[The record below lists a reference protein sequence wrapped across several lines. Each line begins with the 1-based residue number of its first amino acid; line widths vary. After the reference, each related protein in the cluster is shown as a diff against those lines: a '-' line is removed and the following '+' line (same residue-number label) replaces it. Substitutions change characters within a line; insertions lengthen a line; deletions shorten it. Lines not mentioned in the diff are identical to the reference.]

1 MAFFS
6 SCVYLSA
13 AMIHV
18 LVNYRLILVL
28 IICLSWMFLEV
39 ARSDLAWENIF
50 DVNIHRFS
58 LRTFFWSLYKR
69 QTFLTMQSFSNCA
82 IVVWLFNFLSYPFLK
97 FDWELVCCEWK
108 RAKVE
113 HVSGLLYFV
122 RLVN

>member
-6 SCVYLSA
+6 SCVHLLA

-18 LVNYRLILVL
+18 LVNYRPILVL

-58 LRTFFWSLYKR
+58 LTTFFWSLYKR
-69 QTFLTMQSFSNCA
+69 QTFLIMQSFSNCA
-82 IVVWLFNFLSYPFLK
+82 VVVWLFNFLFLPFSQ
-97 FDWELVCCEWK
+97 FDWELVCEWK

-113 HVSGLLYFV
+113 HVSGLLYFLC
-122 RLVN
+122 LVN